1 MLILKNGEV
10 LKKRQYQMKTP
21 IFKEANISFAF
32 PPPSSSYSV
41 FGKNTLITIMSLLKL
56 EKQLVLQF
64 SAEKYL

>member
-1 MLILKNGEV
+1 
-10 LKKRQYQMKTP
+10 MKTP

-41 FGKNTLITIMSLLKL
+41 FGKNTLITITSLLKL